1 MTSFLRHTNIQ
12 KAIEPHEL
20 YSQAIQ
26 ADRLLFISGHNTDTI
41 TDPSNTNKASIEAQ
55 TTTVFENL
63 KAMSEAAGGSLKN
76 MVKLNIYLTDLSHL
90 DTANQ
95 AIEHYFSP
103 PYPCRTTLVVKA
115 LENEAD
121 ISADGIVILP
131 NRFSL
136 EELAVIT

>member
-1 MTSFLRHTNIQ
+1 M
-12 KAIEPHEL
+12 

-26 ADRLLFISGHNTDTI
+26 ADRLVFISGQTTNTMTE
-41 TDPSNTNKASIEAQ
+41 PSSTNKASIEEQ
-55 TTTVFENL
+55 TNAVFEHL
-63 KAMSEAAGGSLKN
+63 KRMSEAAGGSLKN
-76 MVKLNIYLTDLSHL
+76 IVKLNIYLTDLSHL

-95 AIEHYFSP
+95 AIEHYFSH

-131 NRFSL
+131 NQFSL